1 MAGNRKAAEDFI
13 LSNIEII
20 LPGSKNTSIMKEL
33 FAEMSDKEFATY
45 IDDLESGKKFIKVF
59 VPNFAESDISV
70 DRNLALADKLGH
82 KFFQKLWIEGKDDMP
97 SYLTPIEYLVVDLPL
112 RRASQSLTKKVS
124 VPKSNR
130 VIDALTGQA
139 TGESRG
145 ARISY
150 PELQMCAAM
159 NMEDTM
165 VELMKYRGGD
175 SRGYAAM
182 NAMIS
187 KTGIARQDT
196 LQNYASGVESTRTLK
211 TFLTGAH
218 LRSTL

>member
-13 LSNIEII
+13 LSNIETM